1 MLTVCKSICVSTRLD
16 RSVCQQYR
24 PHDNALDIYPY
35 LFDAINIRQKK
46 ISYNNDKSN
55 SDLCCSPDIRVLYTC
70 PDKYIRMYTF
80 SLTYIQFD
88 V

>member
-46 ISYNNDKSN
+46 YHTITINRIPIYV
-55 SDLCCSPDIRVLYTC
+55 VLPIFVCYTRAQTNIFAC
-70 PDKYIRMYTF
+70 IH
-80 SLTYIQFD
+80 S